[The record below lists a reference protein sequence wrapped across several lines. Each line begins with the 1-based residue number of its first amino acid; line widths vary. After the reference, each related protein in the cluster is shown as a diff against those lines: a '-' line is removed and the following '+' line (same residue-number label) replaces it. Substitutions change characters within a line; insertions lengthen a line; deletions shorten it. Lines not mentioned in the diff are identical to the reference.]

1 MIVQTLTGV
10 AVIAVLTQIAKSLLE
25 AAGVDP
31 AGKWHDPLIWLVAL
45 GLGVFGY
52 LAWAAMTAPLSG
64 HAAQLAAEAGFQA
77 ALMAIGT
84 YHLVTHPFGGLA
96 EDTPHQPPPTA

>member
-25 AAGVDP
+25 AAGLDP

-45 GLGVFGY
+45 ALGVVGY
-52 LAWAAMTAPLSG
+52 IAWAALTEPLSG

-84 YHLVTHPFGGLA
+84 YHLVTHPFFGQA
-96 EDTPHQPPPTA
+96 ADAAPPAAP